1 MERQK
6 MERRYKSG
14 GMEEILVFPYGGRF
28 GGSKSGGMENSFIWL
43 RRKMRG

>member
-1 MERQK
+1 

-14 GMEEILVFPYGGRF
+14 GMEEILVFAYGVRF
-28 GGSKSGGMENSFIWL
+28 GGLKSGGMENSFVWL